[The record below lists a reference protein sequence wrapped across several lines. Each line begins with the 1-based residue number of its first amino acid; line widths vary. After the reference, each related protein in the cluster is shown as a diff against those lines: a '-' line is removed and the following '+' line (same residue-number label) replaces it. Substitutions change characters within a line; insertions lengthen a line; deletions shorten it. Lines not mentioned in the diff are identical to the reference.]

1 MLNTLI
7 DAMEHAIREVKQWPE
22 KTVQVF
28 HHNDA
33 DGLTS
38 GAILTRAFE
47 RQGYKVQRFCLEKP
61 YPAVLKKI
69 YEQEGSILIF
79 ADFAGRI
86 APLLSDLN
94 KGRNLTLI
102 LDHHVAEAST
112 DPRVHNLDPDLFGLK
127 GDRDISAS
135 TTCYLFALT
144 LDPVNRDMAHIAAV
158 GAVGDGFFVDGQLV
172 SQNREAALEAVQQGL
187 MEIRKHETGEQYLL
201 NSSKGQI
208 PVLELGDYLDILGGV
223 GYYQKGPD
231 MGVRVCLEGVSPE
244 SDRMVEELKAIRTKI
259 FNEEI
264 ARLQAGAL
272 KQAPH
277 IQWFHVEKRFFPM
290 GVKMIGAFCDAI
302 KDTDLIDPQKY
313 LAGFQ
318 IIPDEIPGFDAI
330 TFNEVKISMR
340 VSPYLEGEIRAGRA
354 MGLNILLPE
363 ATNRL
368 GGFSDACHSL
378 TAATTVAIGKEEKL
392 IEEMEKILKGESS
405 WLKEQVLE
413 KQS

>member
-7 DAMEHAIREVKQWPE
+7 EAMERAIAEVKQWPE
-22 KTVQVF
+22 RAVQVF
-28 HHNDA
+28 HHNDS
-33 DGLTS
+33 DGLSS

-61 YPAVLKKI
+61 YPAVLNKV
-69 YEQEGSILIF
+69 YEQEGKILIF

-86 APLLSDLN
+86 APMLSSLN

-112 DPRVHNLDPDLFGLK
+112 DPRVLNLDPDLYGLK
-127 GDRDISAS
+127 GDRDISGS
-135 TTCYLFALT
+135 TTCYLFART
-144 LDPVNRDMAHIAAV
+144 MDPVNRDMAHIAAV

-172 SQNREAALEAVQQGL
+172 SQNREVALEAVRQGL
-187 MEIRKHETGEQYLL
+187 IEIRENATGEQYLL

-208 PVLELGDYLDILGGV
+208 PVIEFGDYLDILGGV
-223 GYYQKGPD
+223 GYYKNGPD
-231 MGVRVCLEGVSPE
+231 IGIGVCLEGASPE
-244 SDRMVEELKAIRTKI
+244 ADRMVEELKAIRTKI
-259 FNEEI
+259 FDEEI
-264 ARLQAGAL
+264 KRLRAGDL
-272 KQAPH
+272 KKVPH

-302 KDTDLIDPQKY
+302 KDTDLIDPLKY

-330 TFNEVKISMR
+330 KFNEVKISMR
-340 VSPYLEGEIRAGRA
+340 ASHYLEEEIRAGRA
-354 MGLNILLPE
+354 MGLNIFLPE
-363 ATNRL
+363 ATTRL

-378 TAATTVAIGKEEKL
+378 TAATTVAIGKEERL
-392 IEEMEKILKGESS
+392 IEEMEKILLKGETNG
-405 WLKEQVLE
+405 
-413 KQS
+413 

>member
-7 DAMEHAIREVKQWPE
+7 DAMKNAIRDVKGWPE

-28 HHNDA
+28 HHNDS

-38 GAILTRAFE
+38 GAILTRIFE

-61 YPAVLKKI
+61 YPAVLRKV
-69 YEQEGSILIF
+69 YEQEGKLLIF

-112 DPRVHNLDPDLFGLK
+112 DSRVLNLDPDLFGLK
-127 GDRDISAS
+127 GDRDISGS
-135 TTCYLFALT
+135 TTCYLFART
-144 LDPVNRDMAHIAAV
+144 MDPVNRDLAHIAAI
-158 GAVGDGFFVDGQLV
+158 GAVGDGFFVDGALV
-172 SQNREAALEAVQQGL
+172 SENRAAALEAVQQGKI
-187 MEIRKHETGEQYLL
+187 EIKKLKVGEKYFLKTP
-201 NSSKGQI
+201 KGNI
-208 PVLELGDYLDILGGV
+208 NLVEFGDYLDILGGV
-223 GYYQKGPD
+223 GYYQNGPN
-231 MGVRVCLEGVSPE
+231 MGVKVCLEGVSPE
-244 SDRMVEELKAIRTKI
+244 SDKIVEELKVIRTKI
-259 FNEEI
+259 FADQI
-264 ARLQAGAL
+264 ARLQSGEMM
-272 KQAPH
+272 QAPH
-277 IQWFHVEKRFFPM
+277 IQWFQVEKRFFPM

-302 KDTDLIDPQKY
+302 RETKLIDPHKY

-318 IIPDEIPGFDAI
+318 IIPDEIPGFDPI
-330 TFNEVKISMR
+330 QFNEVKVSMR
-340 VSPYLEGEIRAGRA
+340 VSPSMEGEIKAGRI

-378 TAATTVAIGKEEKL
+378 TAATTVGIGKEAKL
-392 IEEMEKILKGESS
+392 IDEMEKIIQGE
-405 WLKEQVLE
+405 KNG
-413 KQS
+413 